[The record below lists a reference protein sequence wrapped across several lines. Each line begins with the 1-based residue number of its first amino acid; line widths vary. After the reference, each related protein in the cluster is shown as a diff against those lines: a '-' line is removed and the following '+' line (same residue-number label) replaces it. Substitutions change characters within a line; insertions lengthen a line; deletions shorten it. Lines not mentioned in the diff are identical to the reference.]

1 MDFDTWISVKG
12 DPEYEEGGAHYDK
25 QYPAQGVEWQ
35 RWKIE
40 LNKPRDWDWGREAQ
54 DDLKV
59 KVENVLKENVAGDT
73 DKEKIKEAL
82 RLLDVFKSS
91 SHAVGGSIRISMIY
105 DLQNALVS

>member
-1 MDFDTWISVKG
+1 MDYKTWANVKG
-12 DPEYEEGGAHYDK
+12 DPEYEEGGAHYDE
-25 QYPAQGVEWQ
+25 QYPSQGVVWEQ
-35 RWKIE
+35 WKME
-40 LNKPRDWDWGREAQ
+40 LKKPIPWYREAQ
-54 DDLKV
+54 DDLQVKV
-59 KVENVLKENVAGDT
+59 KNVLKEPNTGDA